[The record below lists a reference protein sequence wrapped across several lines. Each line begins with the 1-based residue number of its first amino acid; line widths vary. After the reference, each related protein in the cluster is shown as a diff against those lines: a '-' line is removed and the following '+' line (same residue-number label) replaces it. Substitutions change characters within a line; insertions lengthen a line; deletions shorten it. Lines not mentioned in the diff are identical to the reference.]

1 VTTVRTWRKPNRKNK
16 GLSAVIGMLFVLLIM
31 LAVLIPLITYMESS
45 PTVQE
50 QAIQQAQPYLQKA
63 QEQLGEVNQQNSP
76 VQIYYYDGD
85 VYLVY
90 SSTPP
95 VPVNVSYFLLYNGGT
110 VNTVMAPQPTKT
122 TFNGYVAYAYQVGN
136 GYSLVGLVTTVGNII
151 YADPY
156 TPPQS
161 TSTSST
167 SVDGG
172 ALPPLPLAV
181 NLNSNT
187 TVQEIKFNVNQN
199 PLEGYF
205 TYEGCFYSGSN
216 NNLITNRGLLFTF
229 TGNNWVN
236 LTFAI
241 LYAGLNP
248 YNPSSDTIYLLLPTN
263 DESLSW
269 GYPPAIMHI
278 MPVIVTFDDVPGHWN
293 NTMDQ
298 CVPGGWYML
307 VWTPQPVGQPHY
319 PGGKYSSFGM
329 FDVAK
334 IPSYTNEYVTS
345 LPSTYPIKLA
355 FHITQGGITLYAY
368 YQDNGQWYPIPLPD
382 QQLPQ
387 ELWNRIQSDGWGN
400 GAPCYSA
407 WLNYVGSFNITNQQM
422 MEAFNVSHGG
432 YEQGV
437 NEWVTNFWLD
447 GKPGGASN
455 GNGVA
460 ALIPGW
466 NKYPGNDYGFITV
479 PGYNLTTDGMPI
491 GIYQGPGY
499 PTLPSFVVLDPG
511 LSEIMV
517 AWGPGIGVE
526 NYAIS

>member
-1 VTTVRTWRKPNRKNK
+1 MTIVRTWRKSNRKDK

-31 LAVLIPLITYMESS
+31 LAVLIPLVTYMESS
-45 PTVQE
+45 PTMQE

-90 SSTPP
+90 ASTPP
-95 VPVNVSYFLLYNGGT
+95 VPVNASYFLLYNGGT
-110 VNTVMAPQPTKT
+110 VKIVMTPQPTKT

-156 TPPQS
+156 TPPGS
-161 TSTSST
+161 ASTSST

-181 NLNSNT
+181 SLNSNT
-187 TVQEIKFNVNQN
+187 TPQEIKFNWNQN
-199 PLEGYF
+199 PIEGYF
-205 TYEGCFYSGSN
+205 SSGSN
-216 NNLITNRGLLFTF
+216 NAISNKGLLFTF

-236 LTFAI
+236 LTFS
-241 LYAGLNP
+241 LFCGWGP
-248 YNPSSDTIYLLLPTN
+248 YDPSPDTIYLLLPTTAGN
-263 DESLSW
+263 PW
-269 GYPPAIMHI
+269 
-278 MPVIVTFDDVPGHWN
+278 PVMVTFNDVQGYWN
-293 NTMDQ
+293 LTTWRW
-298 CVPGGWYML
+298 VPGGWYML
-307 VWTPQPVGQPHY
+307 IWTPQPGGQPIR
-319 PGGKYSSFGM
+319 GTYSSFGM
-329 FDVAK
+329 FDVVK
-334 IPSYTNEYVTS
+334 IPSYQYS
-345 LPSTYPIKLA
+345 WQFFPGTYPIKLA
-355 FHITQGGITLYAY
+355 FHITQGGVTVYAY

-387 ELWNRIQSDGWGN
+387 ELWNRIKSDCWGY
-400 GAPCYSA
+400 GQVYSA
-407 WLNYVGSFNITNQQM
+407 WLNYIGSFDIANQQI
-422 MEAFNVSHGG
+422 MEAFNVYYGG

-437 NEWVTNFWLD
+437 NEWVTNFSLD
-447 GKPGGASN
+447 GKLGGASN
-455 GNGVA
+455 GGQTT
-460 ALIPGW
+460 ALLDYYGSQWWQAYWHFYKPS
-466 NKYPGNDYGFITV
+466 DYGFITV

-517 AWGPGIGVE
+517 AWSPGIGVE